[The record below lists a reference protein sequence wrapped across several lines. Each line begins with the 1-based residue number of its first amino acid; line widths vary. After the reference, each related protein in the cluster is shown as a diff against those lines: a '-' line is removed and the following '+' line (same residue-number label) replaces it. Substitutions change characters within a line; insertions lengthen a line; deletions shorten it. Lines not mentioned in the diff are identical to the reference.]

1 LSERTPEELDA
12 VIESLQEKDISDDV
26 WTFKAEVFEMM
37 RNLGFYPEDAEGP
50 DHEDE
55 LRTIMVRLVEEH

>member
-1 LSERTPEELDA
+1 MSKRTPEELDA
-12 VIESLQEKDISDDV
+12 VIETLQEKDINDDV

-37 RNLGFYPEDAEGP
+37 RQLGFYPENAEGP

-55 LRTIMVRLVEEH
+55 LRAVMVRLVEEH